1 MADHILLE
9 LAVRKPHRDIPD
21 LPAGSEYDVE
31 AGWWVLHGRPL
42 TEISPIFAGPVSKKM
57 DQETGEDRKGE

>member
-9 LAVRKPHRDIPD
+9 LAVRKPYRDTPD
-21 LPAGSEYDVE
+21 LLAEAEYDIE
-31 AGWWVLHGRPL
+31 AGLWVLHGRPL
-42 TEISPIFAGPVSKKM
+42 IEVSPIFAGPVSKKM